1 MDPSSDVKYE
11 WRSVKYTRIF
21 QGFGVGRSNR
31 PMEYEVQLSNRT
43 GMPKTKAVSRGGDLV
58 VREMA
63 NSSDTGGRQWE
74 TKIVFSVV
82 QS

>member
-21 QGFGVGRSNR
+21 QGFRVGRSNR
-31 PMEYEVQLSNRT
+31 PMEYEVRPSKRS

-58 VREMA
+58 VRKTLRTPEKD
-63 NSSDTGGRQWE
+63 NGKPKSYFLLCNHDL
-74 TKIVFSVV
+74 
-82 QS
+82 

>member
-21 QGFGVGRSNR
+21 QGFRVGRSNR
-31 PMEYEVQLSNRT
+31 PMEYEVQLSNRSR
-43 GMPKTKAVSRGGDLV
+43 MPKTKAVSTRGDLV

-63 NSSDTGGRQWE
+63 NSSDTGGRRWE